1 MCVHTCITRSLESR
15 ARTHTNIPCSFV
27 SNTYMHS
34 VSISVSIS
42 VSDTFHMHTTNPA
55 SNTARHSVPPSTYTC
70 PPPRADA
77 AARAARTMAAT
88 SPFTVLWFLFLRGHK
103 GVHATH
109 LTCKSKMYDTPGG
122 GAEGLRQTH
131 GLHAGGPN
139 LPHSGA
145 RGVERLRR
153 CHLFCVYP
161 CTSLYVAVFMHAC
174 MRICNIIYIYTYR
187 YI

>member
-1 MCVHTCITRSLESR
+1 MFSCLFLCVYKTEPSCPARAHTQQHTMFYCIHICTD
-15 ARTHTNIPCSFV
+15 I
-27 SNTYMHS
+27 HS
-34 VSISVSIS
+34 VSVSVSIS

-131 GLHAGGPN
+131 GLHAGGPTAQW
-139 LPHSGA
+139 SA
-145 RGVERLRR
+145 W
-153 CHLFCVYP
+153 C
-161 CTSLYVAVFMHAC
+161 
-174 MRICNIIYIYTYR
+174 
-187 YI
+187 